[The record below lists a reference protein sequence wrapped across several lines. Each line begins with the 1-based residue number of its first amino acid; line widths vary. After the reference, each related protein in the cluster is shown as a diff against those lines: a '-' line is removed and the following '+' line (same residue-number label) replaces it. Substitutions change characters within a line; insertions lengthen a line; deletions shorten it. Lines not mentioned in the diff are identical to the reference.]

1 MSKFTKSKNMII
13 KFCICNKV
21 FLFCNCFCLLF
32 WCKISRHF
40 MGIQPCSLLFVEGS
54 QVLPKLTKKK
64 NMINKIFVLNMIN
77 KIFNLLLCYVLMQ
90 NIQIFYVVPV
100 MVVVTCY
107 FSDGDSSED
116 NMNKESTFFINWLE
130 LNSKA

>member
-1 MSKFTKSKNMII
+1 
-13 KFCICNKV
+13 
-21 FLFCNCFCLLF
+21 
-32 WCKISRHF
+32 

-64 NMINKIFVLNMIN
+64 NMINKIFS
-77 KIFNLLLCYVLMQ
+77 LLLCYVVMQ

-116 NMNKESTFFINWLE
+116 NMNKESTFFIN
-130 LNSKA
+130 